1 MCTLCALQQ
10 PDPLSRRLPL
20 LCCCCWRRGPGQI
33 VGDTSFGKP
42 AAAAATVRARSRM
55 RVLLVRHADAA
66 ALVSQPSV
74 KAALYRTQTESSVLD
89 ALETFAAYDGE
100 VAAIDEVRRSRA
112 ASFALATR
120 GGLVSMGSG
129 VPGLSGAQGSGQ
141 WLGPASS
148 IGSSLES
155 YGSVASSLANF
166 TAAVTQATGQPV
178 SGRSSPLPA
187 AVNPSS
193 SQHAAQP
200 SIGGFSLPARVP
212 SKTAGSLGAAVAA
225 EFAASAGP
233 VVGSGGG
240 SPLRPGSRGTSFT
253 AGSTT
258 PRGQGGLRGTISR
271 LGLAVPPGGGQY
283 VVQGPGNGSPLASPR
298 M

>member
-1 MCTLCALQQ
+1 
-10 PDPLSRRLPL
+10 
-20 LCCCCWRRGPGQI
+20 
-33 VGDTSFGKP
+33 
-42 AAAAATVRARSRM
+42 M

-155 YGSVASSLANF
+155 YGSVASSLASF
-166 TAAVTQATGQPV
+166 TAAANQATGQQV

-200 SIGGFSLPARVP
+200 SIGGFSLPVRVP
-212 SKTAGSLGAAVAA
+212 SKTAGSLSAALAA

-271 LGLAVPPGGGQY
+271 LGLTVPPGGGQY
-283 VVQGPGNGSPLASPR
+283 MVQGQGNGSPLASPR
-298 M
+298 V

>member
-1 MCTLCALQQ
+1 
-10 PDPLSRRLPL
+10 
-20 LCCCCWRRGPGQI
+20 
-33 VGDTSFGKP
+33 
-42 AAAAATVRARSRM
+42 M

-129 VPGLSGAQGSGQ
+129 VPGLSAAGAQGSGQ

-148 IGSSLES
+148 IGSGLES
-155 YGSVASSLANF
+155 YGSVASSLSSF
-166 TAAVTQATGQPV
+166 TAAVNQATGQPV

-200 SIGGFSLPARVP
+200 SIGGFSLPVRVP
-212 SKTAGSLGAAVAA
+212 SKTAGSLSAALAA

-271 LGLAVPPGGGQY
+271 LGLTVPPGGGQY
-283 VVQGPGNGSPLASPR
+283 MVQQGPGNGSPLASPR